1 MKVMTKDEILEEYA
15 IVTNLIIDRLM
26 LKISEEPSDFN
37 YLNGRKRQLEII
49 LNLSYHYKNN
59 TIHIDGED
67 NVSET

>member
-26 LKISEEPSDFN
+26 LKISEKPSDFN

-49 LNLSYHYKNN
+49 LNVSYYYKNN